1 MDLAQVTYTTSGV
14 GAGAI
19 VLWVVVFYAIAV
31 IPYWVVFT
39 KAGQP
44 GWPALIPIYSTYI
57 LLKVIG
63 RPGWWLLL
71 FLVPLVNI
79 VDPDHHHERPVEEL
93 RSRRRVHARPDLPLV
108 DLPLHPGVRELDVPR
123 PRRRNGG
130 PGDTAASASDA
141 DGIAR
146 DDPGGAPRTIG
157 YASAPMDMARLL
169 TLQEIDTAIDRLSA
183 RKEVLESGGE
193 LAAARNQA
201 DAAERALGELRLQL
215 DVVGRDQSKLEHEI
229 DSLTQKAAAEEKRL
243 YDGSV
248 VNAKELE
255 IDPAR
260 DREPQAE
267 TIRSRGRDARAHG
280 GARGAGTPGGGGTS
294 DVRRAPR
301 AGPSRSVAR
310 PSRSSRRS
318 RPSSR
323 RSVPNARRV
332 VPDVEPD
339 VLELY
344 EDLRKQKKGIGV
356 AALVDGVCQ
365 GCHEQLSA
373 MELDKVKRVEGVRR
387 CEHCRRILVF

>member
-1 MDLAQVTYTTSGV
+1 
-14 GAGAI
+14 
-19 VLWVVVFYAIAV
+19 
-31 IPYWVVFT
+31 
-39 KAGQP
+39 
-44 GWPALIPIYSTYI
+44 
-57 LLKVIG
+57 
-63 RPGWWLLL
+63 
-71 FLVPLVNI
+71 
-79 VDPDHHHERPVEEL
+79 
-93 RSRRRVHARPDLPLV
+93 
-108 DLPLHPGVRELDVPR
+108 
-123 PRRRNGG
+123 
-130 PGDTAASASDA
+130 
-141 DGIAR
+141 
-146 DDPGGAPRTIG
+146 
-157 YASAPMDMARLL
+157 MDMARLL

-193 LAAARNQA
+193 LAAARSQA

-248 VNAKELE
+248 ANAKELGV
-255 IDPAR
+255 DPAR

-267 TIRSRGRDARAHG
+267 AIRSRGRDARAHG
-280 GARGAGTPGGGGTS
+280 GARGAGAPGRGGAS
-294 DVRRAPR
+294 DIRRAPR
-301 AGPSRSVAR
+301 AGRGGRWRGRRGAHVDRGRARSEACR
-310 PSRSSRRS
+310 TR
-318 RPSSR
+318 
-323 RSVPNARRV
+323 AAV